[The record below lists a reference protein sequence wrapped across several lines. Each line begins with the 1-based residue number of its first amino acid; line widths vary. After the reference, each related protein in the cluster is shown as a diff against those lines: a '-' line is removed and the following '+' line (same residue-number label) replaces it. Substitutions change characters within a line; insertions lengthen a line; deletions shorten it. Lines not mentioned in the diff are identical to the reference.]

1 MCGCLAARGAG
12 RSSYSTPTSERMLS
26 CVIVWHWL
34 QCVDMQ
40 LLCISCKAAA
50 DMLLHRPQKQGQRSK
65 KGAEDE
71 LLSASGLQFDNKQLL
86 CPRKL
91 RPGRLKCVSMQ
102 LLCIEKPGAA
112 RVHFVDQQLL
122 LNARCRAAA
131 LRWHAAAGP

>member
-1 MCGCLAARGAG
+1 
-12 RSSYSTPTSERMLS
+12 MLS
-26 CVIVWHWL
+26 CVVVWHWL

-102 LLCIEKPGAA
+102 QGRGISSTLQHSTSAGLPPSRFMISAAHVTLLGALWSQMPG
-112 RVHFVDQQLL
+112 
-122 LNARCRAAA
+122 CRG
-131 LRWHAAAGP
+131 L